1 MALLEVQN
9 EWKAFS
15 LHESPL
21 GGEGEE
27 REGNF
32 TLKNVGTPKHGPTHL
47 ITQL

>member
-15 LHESPL
+15 LHESPFG

-27 REGNF
+27 RGKLYSEECGN
-32 TLKNVGTPKHGPTHL
+32 P
-47 ITQL
+47 